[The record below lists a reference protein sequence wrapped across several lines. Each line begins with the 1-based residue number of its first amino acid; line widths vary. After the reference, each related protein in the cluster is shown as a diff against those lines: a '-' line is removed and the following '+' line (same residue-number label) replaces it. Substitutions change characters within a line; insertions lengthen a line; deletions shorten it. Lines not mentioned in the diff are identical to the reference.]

1 MLQELVGGVQ
11 SAADGAQARPSLQKP
26 RLQRRKLGV
35 EVGDGLPDG
44 HTHRVGPGQELG
56 CSVQGLLQALK
67 LLLHLLG
74 SLLAHQLG
82 EIAYSLL
89 GLGCHLGGSR
99 QQGGGLIQ
107 LGICHALHRL
117 QGLAHA
123 VKLPGQ
129 GFQGLCCLGGAQGLQ
144 LLGHSPA
151 LLR

>member
-1 MLQELVGGVQ
+1 MACRMDTLTE
-11 SAADGAQARPSLQKP
+11 S
-26 RLQRRKLGV
+26 
-35 EVGDGLPDG
+35 
-44 HTHRVGPGQELG
+44 GPGQKLG
-56 CSVQGLLQALK
+56 RSVQGLLQALK

-74 SLLAHQLG
+74 GLLTHQRG
-82 EIAYSLL
+82 ETAYSLL

-117 QGLAHA
+117 QGPAHT
-123 VKLPGQ
+123 VKLAGQ